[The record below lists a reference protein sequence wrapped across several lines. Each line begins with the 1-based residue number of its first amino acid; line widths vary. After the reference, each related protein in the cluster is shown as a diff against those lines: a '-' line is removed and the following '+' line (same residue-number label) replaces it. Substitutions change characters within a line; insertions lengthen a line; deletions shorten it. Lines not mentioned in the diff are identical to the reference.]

1 MQIVVPLVAMHY
13 SQADPININMPTDLY
28 FKAGP

>member
-1 MQIVVPLVAMHY
+1 LVAMHY